1 MPREDEKH
9 HYLPVFY
16 LKQWSGADGRLCEYS
31 RPYDVVKPRRVHPD
45 GTGYVRGL
53 YKIEG
58 LPPETMN
65 VIETKFLKPAD
76 GLASDTLA
84 ALVRDQPFAKLGQMR
99 ASWVRFVLSLMI
111 RYPEAIEAMKRQ
123 LRQNV
128 QKVYLETKKATDPP
142 TFEEYE
148 AIHGMDEMARL
159 HGKLLMDLMQDSR
172 MGRLLFSMHWGV
184 ISFTKY
190 NHTLLTSDRPVI
202 SNVFPIDANHVCLP
216 IGPDRMFFACES
228 QFAEQKMLKI
238 DPRQIMRVMNDEN
251 ARRAFKYAYGK
262 DDTQLRFVQNRFG
275 RGERKPVP
283 FL

>member
-16 LKQWSGADGRLCEYS
+16 LKQRGGADGRLCEYS

-58 LPPETMN
+58 LPPETIN

-76 GLASDTLA
+76 GLASDTLT
-84 ALVRDQPFAKLGQMR
+84 ALVRDQPFAKPGQMR

-111 RYPEAIEAMKRQ
+111 RYPEAIAAMKRQ

-128 QKVYLETKKATDPP
+128 QKVYLETKKDTDPP

-159 HGKLLMDLMQDSR
+159 HGK
-172 MGRLLFSMHWGV
+172 
-184 ISFTKY
+184 
-190 NHTLLTSDRPVI
+190 
-202 SNVFPIDANHVCLP
+202 
-216 IGPDRMFFACES
+216 
-228 QFAEQKMLKI
+228 
-238 DPRQIMRVMNDEN
+238 
-251 ARRAFKYAYGK
+251 
-262 DDTQLRFVQNRFG
+262 
-275 RGERKPVP
+275 
-283 FL
+283 